1 MLALSLTT
9 QTPFQ
14 LTVLYCCGSLRG
26 HDNDYMYSTS
36 MINFEGCSLI
46 FVMPKARKYLG
57 MFTYPLATNSKF
69 SKTKLFQL
77 VHKGAQIECFK
88 GKYGLKIL

>member
-1 MLALSLTT
+1 
-9 QTPFQ
+9 
-14 LTVLYCCGSLRG
+14 
-26 HDNDYMYSTS
+26 MYSTS

-88 GKYGLKIL
+88 GKYGLKSCETVPLRSLVNALKLMK